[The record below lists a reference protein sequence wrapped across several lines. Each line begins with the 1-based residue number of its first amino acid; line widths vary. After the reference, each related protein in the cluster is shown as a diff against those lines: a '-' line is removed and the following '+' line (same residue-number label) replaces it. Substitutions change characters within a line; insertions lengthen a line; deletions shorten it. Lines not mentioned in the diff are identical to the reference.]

1 MKDDRLTKF
10 LVLAFGLYQ
19 TGHLLSNLRGAFIFF
34 GRGKLP
40 FPALPPPGGFDPQLV
55 SAYLDMAVM
64 DSSVA
69 VISLVFVWGYFTRKP
84 WRLWLGSMTL
94 TLSFYAGILFNLTA
108 YQAGAW
114 TGDNL
119 ILYLLI
125 NIGYLPV
132 LILWI
137 QVMRWSFKY
146 LRE

>member
-19 TGHLLSNLRGAFIFF
+19 VGHLLSNLRGALIFF
-34 GRGKLP
+34 GRGELP
-40 FPALPPPGGFDPQLV
+40 FPALPPPDGFDPHLI

-64 DSSVA
+64 DSINA
-69 VISLVFVWGYFTRKP
+69 VVSLVFVWGYFTGKP
-84 WRLWLGSMTL
+84 RRLWLGSITV
-94 TLSFYAGILFNLTA
+94 TLSVYAAILFNLTA

-114 TGDNL
+114 AGDNL
-119 ILYLLI
+119 TAYLLI

-132 LILWI
+132 IVLWV
-137 QVMRWSFKY
+137 QVLRWSFKY

>member
-1 MKDDRLTKF
+1 MRDDRLTKF
-10 LVLAFGLYQ
+10 FVLTFGLYQ
-19 TGHLLSNLRGAFIFF
+19 VGHLLSNLRGAFIFF
-34 GRGKLP
+34 GRGELP
-40 FPALPPPGGFDPQLV
+40 FPAMPPPGGFDPQLV

-64 DSSVA
+64 DSTVA
-69 VISLVFVWGYFTRKP
+69 VISLVFVWGYFTGKP

-94 TLSFYAGILFNLTA
+94 TLSFYAGILFNLTV

-125 NIGYLPV
+125 NIIYLPV
-132 LILWI
+132 IVLWV
-137 QVMRWSFKY
+137 QVLRWSFKY